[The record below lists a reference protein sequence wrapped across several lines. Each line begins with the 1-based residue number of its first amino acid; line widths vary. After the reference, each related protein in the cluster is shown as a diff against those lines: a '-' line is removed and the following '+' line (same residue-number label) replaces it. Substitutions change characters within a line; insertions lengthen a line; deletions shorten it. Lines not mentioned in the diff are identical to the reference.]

1 MKEKDLLYLVVSS
14 FILTILW
21 VGFNIYDS
29 IATSTITEVL
39 KVQIAPISPEFD
51 PATIEKIRARE
62 IIAPAYT
69 FTATGIKET
78 PTPTQAPI
86 VELPTPSPSP
96 LFVSPTTAI
105 LQSPTPTP

>member
-14 FILTILW
+14 FILTVLW
-21 VGFNIYDS
+21 IGFNIYDS
-29 IATSTITEVL
+29 IASSTIEEVL

-51 PATIEKIRARE
+51 PATIEKIRSRE
-62 IIAPAYT
+62 IITPAYT
-69 FTATGIKET
+69 FTATGTNET

-86 VELPTPSPSP
+86 FEQPTITPP